1 MVNRKKKIEIDGQK
15 IKVEDNVFK
24 LLSGM
29 NQTIHNH
36 EIMML
41 TWVHKYYTNRN
52 TEDTNEHEKNLFD
65 YAMSIPNASQTL
77 KMMLE
82 YDKKL
87 SEEQELK

>member
-52 TEDTNEHEKNLFD
+52 TENVNEHEKNLFD

-82 YDKKL
+82 YDEKL
-87 SEEQELK
+87 AKEQELK

>member
-1 MVNRKKKIEIDGQK
+1 MIKKKKKIEIDGQK
-15 IKVEDNVFK
+15 IKVEDSVFN

-52 TEDTNEHEKNLFD
+52 TEDTNEHEKNLFN
-65 YAMSIPNASQTL
+65 YSMQIPNASDTL
-77 KMMLE
+77 KMMIE
-82 YDKKL
+82 YDAN
-87 SEEQELK
+87 ENN